1 MAETRLDFP
10 FIRPTPAPLPAPS
23 RLSGLSPLGFAL
35 TLAALALIVASLGDV
50 APSPE
55 RLAEGGPRIA
65 RLVSRMLPPETDPAF
80 LIRMGWSIVET
91 LQIALVGAFF
101 GVLVSVPFAW
111 ASARGV
117 TPFGPF
123 AFLFKAAVSL
133 ARTVPDLVWA
143 LIFVSAVGLGA
154 VAGTMTVAVDTLG
167 FCGRFFAEAM
177 EETEPEPRQ
186 ALEAI
191 GANRWGVLFGAVIP
205 DALPSM
211 VNASLFALEKAVRSS
226 VVLGLVGA
234 GGIGQELKTAFDL
247 FQYQKASAIILA
259 VFVIVLAMEW
269 LTDRLRARLR

>member
-167 FCGRFFAEAM
+167 FCGRFFAEASA
-177 EETEPEPRQ
+177 R
-186 ALEAI
+186 L
-191 GANRWGVLFGAVIP
+191 
-205 DALPSM
+205 SM
-211 VNASLFALEKAVRSS
+211 YICFYVYKQF
-226 VVLGLVGA
+226 
-234 GGIGQELKTAFDL
+234 I
-247 FQYQKASAIILA
+247 
-259 VFVIVLAMEW
+259 VIVVAVSF
-269 LTDRLRARLR
+269 